1 MFVCF
6 FCNQFHFACHRLCLC
21 VCFFFQR
28 NRQIYAL
35 HHRLVTPSIME
46 HLFSFLFFCRKQKTQ
61 AENAKRNFSSGVFF
75 LFRLVL
81 RTLLSVLSLV
91 VSLQESRL
99 RHTYVHL
106 FLIVQSSGPNGDL
119 FRYHDDEAIPDR
131 EKERERERDRKREK
145 ER

>member
-6 FCNQFHFACHRLCLC
+6 LQSISFCVSPSVSVC
-21 VCFFFQR
+21 VFFFSTKSPNLRPTSSSR
-28 NRQIYAL
+28 NTIDNGT
-35 HHRLVTPSIME
+35 LVF
-46 HLFSFLFFCRKQKTQ
+46 FSFFFCRKQKTQ
-61 AENAKRNFSSGVFF
+61 AENANRKFLERRVF